1 MSTVIAFV
9 GARGGVGRSEIAA
22 VFARA
27 SAKAGHKVA
36 VMDAHEGEGPV
47 GVLLGTD
54 PHDTHERLPAWA
66 AAVADGP
73 IGNEGLVSSMVAVS
87 PDGVGLVRGA
97 FGLGWTLD
105 NAALMDSIIRSLER
119 VYEVIAIACPPLP
132 TAAVLGA
139 LRAASAIVVVT
150 DPGTAGLH
158 QTAQFLALLREEK
171 RPPAGVLL
179 TCPHG
184 ETAPDAGGVA
194 ELLGCSVLGMVPF
207 DRALGVSAPPRVLDG
222 PFARAVRVALDPV
235 VPGIAPAMR
244 TTWWRRRSRDGG
256 A

>member
-1 MSTVIAFV
+1 MSTVVAFA
-9 GARGGVGRSEIAA
+9 GARGGVGRSEIVA

-27 SAKAGHKVA
+27 SAKAGHKAV

-47 GVLLGTD
+47 GMLLGID
-54 PHDTHERLPAWA
+54 PNDTHERLPAWA
-66 AAVADGP
+66 SGVADGP
-73 IGNEGLVSSMVAVS
+73 IGNEGLLASMVAVS
-87 PDGVGLVRGA
+87 PDGVGFVRGA

-132 TAAVLGA
+132 TPAALGA

-171 RPPAGVLL
+171 RAPAGMLL
-179 TCPHG
+179 SCPHG
-184 ETAPDAGGVA
+184 ERVGSA
-194 ELLGCSVLGMVPF
+194 EGIADLLQCAVLGVVPF
-207 DRALGVSAPPRVLDG
+207 DRGLGGDSRPRDLEGVFG
-222 PFARAVRVALDPV
+222 RAVRRALDPIL
-235 VPGIAPAMR
+235 PGIAPAAR
-244 TTWWRRRSRDGG
+244 KTWWGRR
-256 A
+256 